1 MTINFWSS
9 RPVPAVLPCSDVF
22 YKINRRNTRF
32 RAENKPRLASFS
44 RSSLFSFS
52 ISPSSCWPDP
62 VEMLI
67 SCRLKAT
74 VLSSKSFLWDETE
87 YLPAG
92 VSLRPCLGLLGLL
105 WHSQTGYLRNV
116 VQTWLELDSQQPEL
130 CGHGVVTPEGPFDP
144 RVSAGACRLYCCN
157 AG

>member
-1 MTINFWSS
+1 MLINFSEHTDER
-9 RPVPAVLPCSDVF
+9 RPVPVVLRCSDVY
-22 YKINRRNTRF
+22 YKINTRNTRV
-32 RAENKPRLASFS
+32 RPENKLRRATFS
-44 RSSLFSFS
+44 RSSLFSFR

-116 VQTWLELDSQQPEL
+116 VQTWLELDSQHPET
-130 CGHGVVTPEGPFDP
+130 CRQGAETPKGPFDP
-144 RVSAGACRLYCCN
+144 HVSAGACARLH
-157 AG
+157 